1 MKLIPLLPLLLI
13 AAGLLSTL
21 ALFLTLKRDI
31 LSGARRQKARFEAM
45 SIRLYEAER
54 APQPVFAEAAVA
66 FVPSPLRAGLNLN
79 KRVHAMRMLRRG
91 EDVAH
96 IAAALGVPR
105 QEVELLIRV
114 QAIGKTRAANA
125 GSDQG

>member
-1 MKLIPLLPLLLI
+1 MKLISLLPLLLI

-21 ALFLTLKRDI
+21 ALFLTLKREI
-31 LSGARRQKARFEAM
+31 LRGAQRQKTRFEAM
-45 SIRLYEAER
+45 AIRLYKAER
-54 APQPVFAEAAVA
+54 APQPALAEAAIA

-114 QAIGKTRAANA
+114 QSIGKARAAHA
-125 GSDQG
+125 SSDQG